1 MATINVTQWVGQA
14 KLPGTDVPL
23 PMGFLK
29 GENVTVTTAQK
40 YELEA
45 DTRIVELVA
54 LEGGVYARSGNSAS
68 TDIVAGGGQ
77 VVDASINIPV
87 NHVII
92 EEVDHTAASP
102 RLLMIERS

>member
-1 MATINVTQWVGQA
+1 MATINVTQWAGQA
-14 KLPGTDVPL
+14 KLPGSDVSL

-45 DTRIVELVA
+45 DTRIVELVDIA
-54 LEGGVYARSGNSAS
+54 GGAYARSGNSGSA
-68 TDIVAGGGQ
+68 DIVVGGGQ
-77 VVDASINIPV
+77 VVDTSLGIPLQ
-87 NHVII
+87 HILI

-102 RLLMIERS
+102 RLLMIAR